1 MNKHESLEAV
11 HTHTHTHTHTQYI
24 YGNVWKLP
32 MQGWNPS
39 TRQREHNFR
48 ELSFVCDAKKSSQ
61 IIKIDKNNNK
71 DRLSNSRKKNKITL
85 LYDSLSFL

>member
-11 HTHTHTHTHTQYI
+11 HTHTHTHTHTHNTFMEM
-24 YGNVWKLP
+24 YGNFLCKGGIRLLD
-32 MQGWNPS
+32 
-39 TRQREHNFR
+39 REHNFR